1 MSIDG
6 QVSAVV
12 LAGGMGRRMNG
23 VDKGLVELAG
33 RPMVQYVI
41 DTLRKNVST
50 VLVNANRN
58 QSSYEVF
65 GARVVADSIEGYQ
78 GPLAGVE
85 AAMSVVT
92 TNWLYTCPCD
102 SPLQPAQLLPHIWR
116 QVQAAGAQIGMA
128 HDGQR
133 SQPVFSLINV
143 ELLTSLQDYLQRGE
157 RKIDRWFESHELLQ
171 VDCSDYARGFVNI
184 NTEAEKLQIEQE
196 LKSEWQ

>member
-1 MSIDG
+1 VSIDG

>member
-1 MSIDG
+1 VTIE
-6 QVSAVV
+6 QEVSAVV

-33 RPMVQYVI
+33 RPMVGYVI
-41 DTLRKNVST
+41 DTLRKNVSS

-58 QSSYEVF
+58 QSSYEAF

-102 SPLQPAQLLPHIWR
+102 SPLQPAALLPHIWQ
-116 QVQAAGAQIGMA
+116 QVQTAGADIGMA

-133 SQPVFSLINV
+133 SQPVFSLISV
-143 ELLTSLQDYLQRGE
+143 ALLPSLQDYLQRGE
-157 RKIDRWFESHELLQ
+157 RKIDRWFESHNMLQ
-171 VDCSDYARGFVNI
+171 VDCSDYAQGFVNI
-184 NTEAEKLQIEQE
+184 NTEAQKLQIEQE
-196 LKSEWQ
+196 LKSAWQ